1 MGRRK
6 IQRRDKDAKTNG
18 QDSAEEMARHTG
30 TFGSKLLPTVLYMV
44 AACSAIP
51 ITDLL
56 DRASQ
61 RSDQLHSLSTTLT
74 QDLDSHLPLTVRLT
88 LPRPSVCHTA
98 SLQTPNDKEQ
108 ALQVPESDLLS
119 LARSLLQAWEDPLV
133 FLSTSANFLPH
144 PAQNA
149 ISNKIQELRD
159 HSKSLGDGLNILS
172 GKMGPGARTISML
185 PYTGGNDVGQ
195 DTISQLINLNFLLSC
210 FRRDSHKIDSF
221 LKILRCRATGL
232 PQMC

>member
-1 MGRRK
+1 
-6 IQRRDKDAKTNG
+6 
-18 QDSAEEMARHTG
+18 MAHHRG
-30 TFGSKLLPTVLYMV
+30 TIGSKLFQTVFCMV
-44 AACSAIP
+44 AACGAIP

-56 DRASQ
+56 DRAAQ

-74 QDLDSHLPLTVRLT
+74 QDVDAHLPLTVRLT
-88 LPRPSVCHTA
+88 LPRPSLCHTA
-98 SLQTPNDKEQ
+98 SLQTPHDKEQ

-119 LARSLLQAWEDPLV
+119 LARSLLRAWEDPLV
-133 FLSTSANFLPH
+133 VLSTSANALPH
-144 PAQNA
+144 SALSVV
-149 ISNKIQELRD
+149 SNKIQELRE

-172 GKMGPGARTISML
+172 GKMGPEAQTLSTL

-195 DTISQLINLNFLLSC
+195 DTVSQLINLNFLLSC

-221 LKILRCRATGL
+221 LKILRCRATML